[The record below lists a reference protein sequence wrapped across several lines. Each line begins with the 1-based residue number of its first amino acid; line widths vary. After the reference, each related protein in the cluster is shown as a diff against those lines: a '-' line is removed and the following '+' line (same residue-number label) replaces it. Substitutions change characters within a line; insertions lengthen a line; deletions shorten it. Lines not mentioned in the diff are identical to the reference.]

1 MEVFLPHE
9 KLRKMLEMLIM
20 LGCRYGRTRQGLAEH
35 FGISE
40 RTVSRY
46 FNTFKE
52 AGFVLEN
59 NGGYWKINKKET
71 TYKDLSQLLH
81 FSQEES
87 FILRKAIDSIE
98 APEHLKDQLNR
109 KLYSIY
115 NFDRVATPLIKT
127 EHADKVESLMKAIR
141 LKKQVFLYKYHS
153 SHSGT
158 IVDRLVEPFDFTHNY
173 HSLWAYEVETG
184 ENKTFTVDRIEKLEI
199 PDTSWQFK
207 DHHRKLPVDIFRVCD
222 EPEVEVKVRLS
233 LRARNLLVEEYPL
246 SEKYIKKINDNEYIL
261 NTRVSGFGGIARFV
275 MGLIDETEVIESE
288 GLREF
293 IRGKLEKMQTK

>member
-20 LGCRYGRTRQGLAEH
+20 LGCRYGRTRKGLADH

-87 FILRKAIDSIE
+87 YILRKAIESVE
-98 APEHLKDQLNR
+98 APEPLKEELTR

-127 EHADKVESLMKAIR
+127 DHADKVEKLMQAIR
-141 LKKQVFLYKYHS
+141 QKKQAFLYRYHS

-158 IVDRLVEPFDFTHNY
+158 IIDRLVEPFDFTHNY
-173 HSLWAYEVETG
+173 HSLWAFEVETG
-184 ENKTFTVDRIEKLEI
+184 ENKTFTVDRIDKLDILDSPWQYKEK
-199 PDTSWQFK
+199 
-207 DHHRKLPVDIFRVCD
+207 HRKLPVDIFRVCD

-261 NTRVSGFGGIARFV
+261 HTRVSGFGGIARFV
-275 MGLIDETEVIESE
+275 MGLIDETEVLEPD
-288 GLREF
+288 GLREV
-293 IRGKLEKMQTK
+293 IRGKVEKMQIR

>member
-20 LGCRYGRTRQGLAEH
+20 LGCRYGRTRKGLADH

-87 FILRKAIDSIE
+87 YILRKAIESVE
-98 APEHLKDQLNR
+98 APEPLKEELTR

-127 EHADKVESLMKAIR
+127 DHADKVEKLMQAIR
-141 LKKQVFLYKYHS
+141 QKKQA
-153 SHSGT
+153 
-158 IVDRLVEPFDFTHNY
+158 
-173 HSLWAYEVETG
+173 HSLWAYEVGTG
-184 ENKTFTVDRIEKLEI
+184 ENKTFTVDRIEKLEVLE
-199 PDTSWQFK
+199 TVWQFEK
-207 DHHRKLPVDIFRVCD
+207 YHRKLPVDIFRVCD

-261 NTRVSGFGGIARFV
+261 HTRVSGFGGIARFV
-275 MGLIDETEVIESE
+275 MGLIDETEVLEPD
-288 GLREF
+288 GLREV
-293 IRGKLEKMQTK
+293 IRGKVEKMQIR